1 MKALYICDNKEE
13 WRPISNL
20 FHSHFPKV
28 ELVCSMKGQEAL
40 EYLTFEGPFAV
51 VMIEASI
58 KSDDPTQLCGQIIDV
73 TGERP
78 IVFIGMPAMIR
89 DRVSHDLYNGHEIN
103 GILERPLE
111 VEEFTEIIGKS
122 LDWAKEEE
130 FEASIE
136 ELDREELLPMKIRN
150 FYLFNSIPY
159 DVFLE
164 LTSVKYVKVI
174 SGGKPYTE
182 ADINALS
189 RRNIRYLYLKKD
201 EYLKFL
207 EDSVAQLQLKF
218 AKKIKPASDAL
229 QFQIK
234 AAMVIQQYLRTVGV
248 TESIIELCSKVID
261 SIGETYD
268 SAPKFK
274 QILQLFPFESK
285 DFAEQAVLTAY
296 FCEAISDGL
305 EWKSD
310 IVRKKLGL
318 ASLLMDCT
326 LTNEELAKV
335 RTLNDPDLENFSD
348 EEQLQFRSHPKKAAE
363 LVANFQGFPETDFI
377 IFEHHELPDGSGF
390 PQKLNAS
397 RLTAISSLFIMSG
410 NIVSR
415 LTLMG
420 LSPSSLREA
429 LANMRMD
436 FNVGHFRD
444 CLTAIEKKL
453 KT

>member
-13 WRPISNL
+13 WRPLHNL

-28 ELVCSMKGQEAL
+28 EFVCSLKGVEAL
-40 EYLTFEGPFAV
+40 EYLSFEGPFAV
-51 VMIEASI
+51 VMIEAGI
-58 KSDDPTQLCGQIIDV
+58 RSDDPSKLCQQIIDV

-78 IVFIGMPAMIR
+78 IVFIGTPAMIR
-89 DRVSHDLYNGHEIN
+89 DRVSHDLYNNHEIN
-103 GILERPLE
+103 GIIERPLE
-111 VEEFTEIIGKS
+111 IEEFTEIITKS
-122 LDWAKEEE
+122 LEWAKKEE

-136 ELDREELLPMKIRN
+136 ELDKEQLLPMKIRN

-164 LTSVKYVKVI
+164 LTSIKYVRVI
-174 SGGKPYTE
+174 SAGRPYTE
-182 ADINALS
+182 ADINTLS

-207 EDSVAQLQLKF
+207 EDSVAQLTVKF
-218 AKKIKPASDAL
+218 AKKIKPMSDAL
-229 QFQIK
+229 QYQIK
-234 AAMVIQQYLRTVGV
+234 ATMVIQQYLRTVGV
-248 TESIIELCSKVID
+248 TESIIELCAKVIE
-261 SIGETYD
+261 SIGATYD
-268 SAPKFK
+268 GAEKFK
-274 QILQLFPFESK
+274 QILAAFPFETR
-285 DFAEQAVLTAY
+285 DFAEQSLLVAY

-305 EWKSD
+305 DWKSD

-326 LTNEELAKV
+326 LTNDELSQV
-335 RTLNDPDLENFSD
+335 RTLNDPALEEFTE
-348 EEQLQFRSHPKKAAE
+348 EEQLQFRNHPKKAAE
-363 LVANFQGFPETDFI
+363 LVANFAGFPEADFI
-377 IFEHHELPDGSGF
+377 IHEHHELPDGSGF

-415 LTLMG
+415 LSLMG
-420 LSPSSLREA
+420 LSPNSLREV

-444 CLTAIEKKL
+444 CLVAIEKKL
-453 KT
+453 KL

>member
-1 MKALYICDNKEE
+1 MH
-13 WRPISNL
+13 NL

-28 ELVCSMKGQEAL
+28 ELVCSLKGSEAL
-40 EYLTFEGPFAV
+40 EYLSFEGPFAV

-58 KSDDPTQLCGQIIDV
+58 RSDDPSQLCQQVIDV

-78 IVFIGMPAMIR
+78 IVFIGTPAMIR
-89 DRVSHDLYNGHEIN
+89 DRVSHELFSNHEIN
-103 GILERPLE
+103 GIIERPLE
-111 VEEFTEIIGKS
+111 VKEFSEVIAKS
-122 LDWAKEEE
+122 LEWARQEE
-130 FEASIE
+130 FESSIE
-136 ELDREELLPMKIRN
+136 ELEKEQLLPMKIRN

-174 SGGKPYTE
+174 TAGKPYTE
-182 ADINALS
+182 ADINTLS
-189 RRNIRYLYLKKD
+189 RRNIRFLYLKKD

-207 EDSVAQLQLKF
+207 EDSVAQLTVKF
-218 AKKIKPASDAL
+218 SKKIKPISEAL

-234 AAMVIQQYLRTVGV
+234 AVMVIQQYLRTVGV
-248 TESIIELCSKVID
+248 TDTVVELCGKVID
-261 SIGETYD
+261 SIGATYD
-268 SAPKFK
+268 GVEKFK
-274 QILQLFPFESK
+274 QILAAFPFETR
-285 DFAEQAVLTAY
+285 DFAEQSLLVAY

-305 EWKSD
+305 DWKSD

-326 LTNEELAKV
+326 LTNEEMSKI
-335 RTLNDPDLENFSD
+335 RTINDPDLENFSE
-348 EEQLQFRSHPKKAAE
+348 EEQLQFINHPKKAAE
-363 LVANFQGFPETDFI
+363 LVSNFTGFPETDFI
-377 IFEHHELPDGSGF
+377 IREHHELPDGSGF

-415 LTLMG
+415 LSIMG
-420 LSPSSLREA
+420 ITPNSLREVM
-429 LANMRMD
+429 ANMRMD
-436 FNVGHFRD
+436 FNIGHFRD

-453 KT
+453 KL